1 MPPFSGAIRILAI
14 DDHALLR
21 GGIAALLASH
31 HDMQL
36 IAEASSGKEGIEKFR
51 ELRPDITLMD
61 LQLRDMSGI
70 DAITAIRRES
80 PTARIIVLT
89 TYGGDV
95 LAQRALKA
103 GAQAYLLKN
112 FVRLEL
118 PDTIRAVHGGLKRID
133 AEVADSLAQHVS
145 DEVLSSREVEV
156 LALVG
161 AGNSNKQIA
170 AKLEISDD
178 TAKGHVKS
186 ILAKLGA
193 NDRTHAVTLGLKR
206 GIIQL

>member
-1 MPPFSGAIRILAI
+1 
-14 DDHALLR
+14 
-21 GGIAALLASH
+21 
-31 HDMQL
+31 
-36 IAEASSGKEGIEKFR
+36 
-51 ELRPDITLMD
+51 
-61 LQLRDMSGI
+61 LRDMSGI